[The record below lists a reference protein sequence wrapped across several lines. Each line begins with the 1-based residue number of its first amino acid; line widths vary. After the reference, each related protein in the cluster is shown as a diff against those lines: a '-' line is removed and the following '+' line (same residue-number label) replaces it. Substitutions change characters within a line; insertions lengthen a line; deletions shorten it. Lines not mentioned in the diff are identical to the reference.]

1 MVHEN
6 YNLTWHTYSDHLKD
20 MMQEIFRS
28 DDFKDVTLV
37 SDDKQS
43 IKAHR
48 NILST
53 CSPVFKSILQM
64 EGQNNH
70 PVIYLKGI
78 KYSEIE
84 AILKFI
90 YTGETKCNEKELNE
104 LLLTAQNLE
113 IKELCENVNIQV
125 EAQVDVDKK
134 DEAKLL
140 DALIEDS
147 IETKS
152 VGYSDKNK
160 GKEDQPVEEIS
171 HKIETVESVQ
181 GNEGQMP
188 EEEDA
193 PISPTPKTMQSK
205 QRNYGLNALKVK
217 CSKCEKYF
225 ANKWVLD
232 RHIKSLHEGITHAC
246 NYDQCYHEYTEAK
259 ALKNH
264 IRSVHE
270 GVKFPCKQCDK
281 QFNTKNLLNIHS
293 KNVHEGIKHQCNYCD
308 LQFTLPSSLTI
319 HIQSVHKGV
328 TYDCDQCD
336 YKALLNRRLKEHIQS
351 IHEGV
356 TYDCDQC
363 DYKALHNRR
372 LKEHIQS
379 IHEGVTYDCDQCD
392 YKALHNRR
400 LREHIQSI
408 HEGVRYTCNQCDY
421 KATRKDTLKM
431 HIQRIHPTIKFD
443 PKMYEIKLNN
453 L

>member
-1 MVHEN
+1 MFETGYFDLDKMVPEQ
-6 YNLTWHTYSDHLKD
+6 YSLTWQSYSDHLRNI
-20 MMQEIFRS
+20 MQEMLGS
-28 DDFKDVTLV
+28 DDFKDVSLV
-37 SDDKQS
+37 SDDKQL

-270 GVKFPCKQCDK
+270 GIKIPCKQCDK
-281 QFNTKNLLNIHS
+281 QFNTKNLLNIHA

-308 LQFTLPSSLTI
+308 SQFTLASSLTI

-328 TYDCDQCD
+328 TYNCDQCD
-336 YKALLNRRLKEHIQS
+336 YKALLNQRLKEHIQS

-363 DYKALHNRR
+363 DYKA
-372 LKEHIQS
+372 Q
-379 IHEGVTYDCDQCD
+379 
-392 YKALHNRR
+392 HNRR

-408 HEGVRYTCNQCDY
+408 HEGVRYTCKQCDY